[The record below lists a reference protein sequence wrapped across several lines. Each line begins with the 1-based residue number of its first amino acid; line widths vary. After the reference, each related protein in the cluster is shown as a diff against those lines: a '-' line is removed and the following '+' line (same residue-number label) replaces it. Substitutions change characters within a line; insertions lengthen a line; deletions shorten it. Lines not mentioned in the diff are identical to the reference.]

1 MKGNA
6 SIYLL
11 LLPLLLWAG
20 CSRMEGPG
28 QAGIPDHCIEITIS
42 NLHPSPGTRATSSG
56 IDDYNENLVKT
67 VDCFFYTN
75 GATGSD
81 AVFTAL
87 GRGAE
92 PVAEGDSTV
101 YRVRVFF
108 TDSDANKI
116 FGSTS
121 SGTCEL
127 FVICNAPLSYGS
139 STDVATLK
147 ELVVENDF
155 TASTVQGS
163 FVMSS
168 TETSVVTLS
177 TDGGGS
183 RTASGRTKVSRAAAK
198 IQFYLYI
205 PETFL
210 DEENH
215 VWEPVLS
222 AGVDISMANAVKR
235 GKVDGDYSV
244 QNADYVSYGSREVSE
259 IAPADTIPGF
269 GRYLYTHVPF
279 YSYPSA
285 WTDLSDHAST
295 VVFRIAWREQG
306 GSDYIWKKYQLSP
319 NVGTLDFK
327 RNHFYRTFVAVH
339 SLGGADKEEYAL
351 VPECDYQ
358 ILPWIDESTGA
369 GQGLVPGNLITYKYL
384 VVDEPE
390 VTLDNE
396 ITAQFTY
403 VTSSP
408 ISKITFTKVVYY
420 DNSQASPL
428 RTYTFTGTSGVRTGE
443 TGSVTVNGSTI
454 SYSLA
459 TSGLLTVSHSLDGVY
474 SPWEIYATITN
485 EDNCTQDII
494 IVQNPSIALIRMAN
508 SGNIFV
514 NGYFARMDTK
524 PTTSWGNN
532 TNRYSDQGS
541 NWYHCTSF
549 WSTNN
554 TRAGQVNNSTQTKNG
569 RTTGTYGTIMGSTS
583 NLDASI
589 STSFYT
595 TEVSVSA
602 FNSSNDSY
610 SANGSTVH
618 YRIGDPRVPSS
629 AHYNGSSAWTS
640 YSNFYDYMYYN
651 GQNTTTESYA
661 AWQSPEDILITS
673 QAEVD
678 RNVIAPY
685 FLVSSALNANT
696 GLTFDQAVK
705 RAATYQ
711 AVGYPA
717 GRWRIPSEAEM
728 AFIVA
733 RQNDG
738 TIPTLYATGSPYWS
752 GSGRLLTPSAGGS
765 ISFSNSDGYT
775 HSVRFVYDLWY
786 WGTEAS
792 TTNTYHPNGHLYDY
806 DSSGN
811 ATAR

>member
-1 MKGNA
+1 
-6 SIYLL
+6 
-11 LLPLLLWAG
+11 
-20 CSRMEGPG
+20 
-28 QAGIPDHCIEITIS
+28 
-42 NLHPSPGTRATSSG
+42 
-56 IDDYNENLVKT
+56 
-67 VDCFFYTN
+67 
-75 GATGSD
+75 
-81 AVFTAL
+81 
-87 GRGAE
+87 
-92 PVAEGDSTV
+92 
-101 YRVRVFF
+101 
-108 TDSDANKI
+108 
-116 FGSTS
+116 
-121 SGTCEL
+121 
-127 FVICNAPLSYGS
+127 
-139 STDVATLK
+139 
-147 ELVVENDF
+147 
-155 TASTVQGS
+155 
-163 FVMSS
+163 
-168 TETSVVTLS
+168 
-177 TDGGGS
+177 
-183 RTASGRTKVSRAAAK
+183 
-198 IQFYLYI
+198 
-205 PETFL
+205 
-210 DEENH
+210 
-215 VWEPVLS
+215 
-222 AGVDISMANAVKR
+222 
-235 GKVDGDYSV
+235 
-244 QNADYVSYGSREVSE
+244 
-259 IAPADTIPGF
+259 
-269 GRYLYTHVPF
+269 
-279 YSYPSA
+279 
-285 WTDLSDHAST
+285 
-295 VVFRIAWREQG
+295 
-306 GSDYIWKKYQLSP
+306 
-319 NVGTLDFK
+319 
-327 RNHFYRTFVAVH
+327 
-339 SLGGADKEEYAL
+339 
-351 VPECDYQ
+351 
-358 ILPWIDESTGA
+358 
-369 GQGLVPGNLITYKYL
+369 
-384 VVDEPE
+384 
-390 VTLDNE
+390 
-396 ITAQFTY
+396 
-403 VTSSP
+403 
-408 ISKITFTKVVYY
+408 
-420 DNSQASPL
+420 
-428 RTYTFTGTSGVRTGE
+428 YTFTGTSGVRTGE

-711 AVGYPA
+711 EVGYPA

-765 ISFSNSDGYT
+765 ISFSNSDGFT